1 MFLRLVYLI
10 ISNFFID
17 SMPMIYV
24 PNQSRDAAFFC
35 KNKKIIKIILLSSLN
50 PYSDAKVNL
59 SICVATR
66 YYKCFVLHVVIYL
79 TFYHKSC
86 QFEESSF
93 MMEWKRFKSKT
104 RWATLSLALY
114 IKTLTFLSFLMY
126 IINNNINRKI
136 IENGNL
142 FVI

>member
-1 MFLRLVYLI
+1 
-10 ISNFFID
+10 
-17 SMPMIYV
+17 MIYV
-24 PNQSRDAAFFC
+24 TDQSGDAAFFC
-35 KNKKIIKIILLSSLN
+35 ANKKIIKIILLSSLN
-50 PYSDAKVNL
+50 SCNDARVNL

-66 YYKCFVLHVVIYL
+66 YYKYFVLHVVIDL

-104 RWATLSLALY
+104 RWATLSLALC

-126 IINNNINRKI
+126 IINNNINRKT
-136 IENGNL
+136 IENCNS